1 MRGTD
6 DTCVSFLTL
15 LRFIPACAGNRRVQ
29 RVPRSTRA
37 VHPRVCGEQRR
48 RNWQSRQ
55 KSGSSPRV
63 RGTGAHAISS
73 LSNTRFIPACAGNRK
88 TFFAS
93 CKAMAVHPRV
103 CGEQLQFGLIPR
115 LLGGSSPRVRGTGPA
130 RRIPVPVTRFIP
142 ACAGNRT
149 LMPWPYWRRTVHP
162 RVCGEQKPDT
172 NQEEKTDGSSPR
184 VRGTA
189 SGHMMWTLENRFIP
203 ACAGNRSFLEKA
215 FPLQPVHPR
224 VCGEQVC
231 RFNSDV
237 IQDGSSPRVRGTV
250 SLVPLARMMDR
261 FIPACAGNSPQ

>member
-1 MRGTD
+1 
-6 DTCVSFLTL
+6 
-15 LRFIPACAGNRRVQ
+15 
-29 RVPRSTRA
+29 
-37 VHPRVCGEQRR
+37 
-48 RNWQSRQ
+48 
-55 KSGSSPRV
+55 
-63 RGTGAHAISS
+63 
-73 LSNTRFIPACAGNRK
+73 
-88 TFFAS
+88 
-93 CKAMAVHPRV
+93 MAVHPRV

-162 RVCGEQKPDT
+162 RVCGEQVLQSSPTSDYF
-172 NQEEKTDGSSPR
+172 GSSPR

-261 FIPACAGNSPQ
+261 FIPACAGNSHNWRHSSWWRAVHPRVCGEQTLKRHHLVAVFGSSPRVRGTDRVPCPVQLRLRFIPACAGNSPQ